1 MTECFESSIFSSND
15 FKAQMFAYF
24 SVGETF

>member
-1 MTECFESSIFSSND
+1 MAECFELSIFSSID
-15 FKAQMFAYF
+15 FKAQMSAYF